1 MAQSGSEVHYTSPD
15 SAQEIVANATPAKG
29 DLLAQWQQAEGDTS
43 KGLDYRRI
51 RLERTTFRG
60 EPAVAWE
67 YTVMAKGRTA
77 RPAAGL
83 PFRWHVVRDQHLVP
97 PGHRGRRA
105 ACLRRGEA
113 ELHTAVSRCEPL

>member
-51 RLERTTFRG
+51 RLEPTTFRG
-60 EPAVAWE
+60 ESAVAWE
-67 YTVMAKGRTA
+67 YTVMARGSSGTSGCWASVPVARRTRSA
-77 RPAAGL
+77 PGTTRTSRP
-83 PFRWHVVRDQHLVP
+83 PR
-97 PGHRGRRA
+97 
-105 ACLRRGEA
+105 C
-113 ELHTAVSRCEPL
+113 VSTTR